1 MQDYIFRK
9 EIRPGIVVHT
19 IGAAEKIMLCRVT
32 LAKGAEMPE
41 HAHRHEQASFV
52 VSGHMTFW
60 VAGVKKDCPA
70 GTGIVFKANEPH
82 SAVASEDTVVSDV
95 FTPPREDYLPA

>member
-9 EIRPGIVVHT
+9 EVRPGIVVHT
-19 IGAAEKIMLCRVT
+19 IGAGEKIMLCRVT
-32 LAKGAEMPE
+32 LAKGAQLPE
-41 HAHRHEQASFV
+41 HAHPNEQASFV
-52 VSGHMTFW
+52 VSGRMTFV
-60 VAGVKKDCPA
+60 VAGVRKACPA

-82 SAVASEDTVVSDV
+82 SAVADEECVVSDA

>member
-9 EIRPGIVVHT
+9 EVRPGIVVHT

-32 LAKGAEMPE
+32 LAKGAQLPE
-41 HAHRHEQASFV
+41 HAHPHEQASFV
-52 VSGHMTFW
+52 VSGRMTFE
-60 VAGVKKDCPA
+60 VAGVRKPCPA

-82 SAVASEDTVVSDV
+82 SAVADDESVVSDV